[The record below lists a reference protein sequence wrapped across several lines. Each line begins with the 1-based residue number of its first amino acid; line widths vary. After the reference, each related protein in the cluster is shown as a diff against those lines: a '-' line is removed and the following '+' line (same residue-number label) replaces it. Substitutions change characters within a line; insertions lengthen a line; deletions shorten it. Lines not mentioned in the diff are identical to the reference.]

1 MKPME
6 TKILNFATLSQGQI
20 NVYIYVDGKYPT
32 KGTIMGF
39 MGLDDSIIY
48 ADAISI
54 VVYASHTFHTV
65 QFDVIQLI
73 ENNTDHLELRYDN
86 KRPTFITTSKAT
98 LMEYMRKEILTSP
111 HIWTGKLGIINN
123 FHRKDVAKE
132 LYHDLVKVIK
142 NL

>member
-1 MKPME
+1 
-6 TKILNFATLSQGQI
+6 
-20 NVYIYVDGKYPT
+20 VDGKYPT

-111 HIWTGKLGIINN
+111 HTWTGKLGIINN